1 MKLPTFFAVIGLGFS
16 SVSVADTVLDEQVNQ
31 FFAQG
36 IKHCKN
42 AMALSRTS
50 REVAA
55 AEFDRYKGYI
65 GKVEALKPELK
76 DDVMIQRQ
84 MEQCDQVGHDIARN
98 EALPVFEQGL
108 ATCKEVKGYLRGDYL
123 TKAKAKFL
131 EYAQLRDQALGMT
144 DTVLKVGS
152 NASKVR
158 RCDRLEEKIIAA
170 EQRVN
175 SSEIKADRL
184 LSTLRKSNDS
194 CVVTQRMLEK
204 VGDNVEKLNAAE
216 DMLTQ
221 ARDYFKQTQNYP
233 EAIAR
238 AENYPGY
245 ESSKK
250 IRSYMLEYSRCEQ
263 NVAAVLGT
271 QKQIFAKRE
280 AAQQQA
286 QLAAAQQQA
295 AMPAEVLVEQSSSDT
310 EPVLAQQADQPVP
323 QAELVEENQRDEID
337 SPYAQ
342 GLVQMD
348 HAIE

>member
-1 MKLPTFFAVIGLGFS
+1 MKLPTFIAVIGLGFS
-16 SVSVADTVLDEQVNQ
+16 GTSVADTLLDQQVDQ

-36 IKHCKN
+36 VKHCKN

-50 REVAA
+50 NEVAA
-55 AEFDRYKGYI
+55 AEFDRYTAFI

-108 ATCKEVKGYLRGDYL
+108 ATCKEVKSFIQGDYL

-131 EYAQLRDQALGMT
+131 EYTQLRDQALGMT

-170 EQRVN
+170 EQRIN
-175 SSEIKADRL
+175 FSEIKADRL

-194 CVVTQRMLEK
+194 CVVTQRMLQN
-204 VGDNVEKLNAAE
+204 VGDNAEKLNAAE
-216 DMLTQ
+216 AMLTQ
-221 ARDYFKQTQNYP
+221 ARDYFEQTQNYP

-263 NVAAVLGT
+263 NVVASLGI
-271 QKQIFAKRE
+271 QKQSV
-280 AAQQQA
+280 AAQQEI
-286 QLAAAQQQA
+286 
-295 AMPAEVLVEQSSSDT
+295 AESAPQVASNQDSATPEIVESNAPL
-310 EPVLAQQADQPVP
+310 EVV
-323 QAELVEENQRDEID
+323 ENQGRDEID

-342 GLVQMD
+342 GLVQVD
-348 HAIE
+348 HVIE